1 MEIVQELREFIR
13 TPEKGPYK
21 GHFLVAVKRYGNACL
36 YKHRDYE
43 DRRKVFGY
51 YVFTLSDGHS
61 SDNLPEEFQYC
72 KTRSNAY
79 DRFNKL
85 ITGPQKA
92 LGDPIDPGVIFSC
105 KSRLLIEHREGD
117 YCIAKLYAPKA
128 TRTAGYVLFKVMRSR
143 LGYEKLPVIKNLKRH
158 ASLTGAM
165 NALAI
170 VKMQLVKD
178 QLDADEFDALIKAHK
193 ERIEEHRE
201 YMKLLR
207 SNKRLKI
214 TITPKK
220 TE

>member
-1 MEIVQELREFIR
+1 MKELREFIR
-13 TPEKGPYK
+13 TPENGPYK
-21 GHFLVAVKRYGNACL
+21 GHFIVAVKRYGNVCL

-51 YVFTLSDGHS
+51 YVFELSEGHS
-61 SDNLPEEFQYC
+61 SDNLPESFQYC

-85 ITGPQKA
+85 ITGPQKP
-92 LGDPIDPGVIFSC
+92 LGDLIDPGVIFSN

-117 YCIAKLYAPKA
+117 YCIAKLYVPRA
-128 TRTAGYVLFKVMRSR
+128 TRTAGYVLFKVMRTR
-143 LGYEKLPVIKNLKRH
+143 LGYEKLPATKKLKRY
-158 ASLTGAM
+158 ASLAGAM

-170 VKMQLVKD
+170 VKMQLVKE
-178 QLDADEFDALIKAHK
+178 QQDADEFDALVKAHK

-201 YMKLLR
+201 CMKLLR